1 MVGDKVNY
9 VRSLE
14 FAVCAS
20 AKTTTFQL
28 SIEMILLPSVP
39 NWRRRS
45 EEDPGLLYHKHFQ

>member
-1 MVGDKVNY
+1 MVVNKVSY

-14 FAVCAS
+14 FAVRAS

-28 SIEMILLPSVP
+28 GIETILLPIVP

-45 EEDPGLLYHKHFQ
+45 EEDSGPLYRKHFR